1 MVARQSSLFF
11 PTIEP
16 SKSGLAMS
24 ERRPLDIL
32 MTIRAPNDGG
42 AERVWATL
50 ARGLAG
56 RGDRVRLAVDHGSA
70 DGDGVVTEEIGEG
83 HLTGVLNLARILRR
97 TRPEIAMAATS
108 ASCVKL
114 VVAAML
120 AHTGTPLVLSYH
132 GFEEYRTGRLAAAA
146 YWGLPLLGRIA
157 VRIVAV
163 SEGLRRSLIERWGAP
178 ADRTVRIYNPVEM
191 DFAAAA
197 AGARDLGG
205 RPPRVLAVG
214 RFSRE
219 KGLDTLIRAFARID
233 RPEARLTLIGGGPQ
247 EKELESLIDA
257 LGLRER
263 VELLGWQRDPTP
275 FYRRARLLVVPSRTE
290 AFGMVVVEALAHG
303 LPVVSTACG
312 GPAEILEHGRYG
324 RLVAIGDET
333 AMAAAIEAALDDPG
347 DPGERLAR
355 AADFSAQIGLAAWA
369 GLVDEIVA
377 AKREGR
383 STDRSLPAERQLPDQ
398 RAE

>member
-1 MVARQSSLFF
+1 
-11 PTIEP
+11 
-16 SKSGLAMS
+16 
-24 ERRPLDIL
+24 
-32 MTIRAPNDGG
+32 
-42 AERVWATL
+42 
-50 ARGLAG
+50 
-56 RGDRVRLAVDHGSA
+56 
-70 DGDGVVTEEIGEG
+70 
-83 HLTGVLNLARILRR
+83 
-97 TRPEIAMAATS
+97 
-108 ASCVKL
+108 
-114 VVAAML
+114 
-120 AHTGTPLVLSYH
+120 
-132 GFEEYRTGRLAAAA
+132 
-146 YWGLPLLGRIA
+146 
-157 VRIVAV
+157 
-163 SEGLRRSLIERWGAP
+163 
-178 ADRTVRIYNPVEM
+178 VRIYNPVEM